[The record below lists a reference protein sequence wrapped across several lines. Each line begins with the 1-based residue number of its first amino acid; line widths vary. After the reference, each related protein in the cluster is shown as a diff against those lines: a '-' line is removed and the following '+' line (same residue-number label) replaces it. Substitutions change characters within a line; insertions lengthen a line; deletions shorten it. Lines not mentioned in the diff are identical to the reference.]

1 MGNSTLNELKIAI
14 EAAQQ
19 LANNAEQPVALFTDK
34 KGIGIDYDVI
44 GSLEE
49 LDKILVL
56 EVFNPQ

>member
-1 MGNSTLNELKIAI
+1 MNEIKIMI

-19 LANNAEQPVALFTDK
+19 LANNSEQPVALFTDRNGK
-34 KGIGIDYDVI
+34 GIDYDVI